1 MAVAAHLTSYA
12 VRLHEHGD
20 VDVLRYEAVDCGEPG
35 RGELRVRV
43 LAAGVNPIDAAIR
56 QGFLKRPVPLP
67 AIPGG
72 DVSGLVDA
80 VGTGVTGFSVGDPV
94 YGVIGRTGAYAEYVI
109 APAAVFAPK
118 PQTLDHVHAAAVPL
132 AALTAWQMIFEL
144 AQLRA
149 GQRVL
154 VHAAAGG
161 VGGFAVQL
169 AKHAGATVIGTA
181 RQENTSYVHELGADQ
196 VIDYHASRFEDIAR
210 DMDVVLDLV
219 GGETQHR
226 SWSVLKRGG
235 ILVTACDQPLAE
247 RAHAAGV
254 HALRVSVRPDGAQLC
269 IIAQLIDAERL
280 RVHVSEIFPLADAA
294 RAHASIQTR
303 HTRGKLVLRV
313 SQ

>member
-1 MAVAAHLTSYA
+1 MPVAAHLSSYA

-43 LAAGVNPIDAAIR
+43 VAAGVNPIDAAIR
-56 QGFLKRPVPLP
+56 QGFLKRPEPLP
-67 AIPGG
+67 TIPGG
-72 DVSGLVDA
+72 DVSGYVHA
-80 VGTGVTGFSVGDPV
+80 VGAGVTDFNVGDPV
-94 YGVIGRTGAYAEYVI
+94 YGVIGRTGAYAEYVV

-118 PQTLDHVHAAAVPL
+118 PATLDHVHAAAVPL

-154 VHAAAGG
+154 IHAAAGG

-169 AKHAGATVIGTA
+169 AKHVGATVIGTA
-181 RQENTSYVHELGADQ
+181 REENTAYVRELGADE
-196 VIDYHASRFEDIAR
+196 VIDYHATRFEDVVR
-210 DMDVVLDLV
+210 DIDVVLDLV
-219 GGETQHR
+219 GGETQYR

-235 ILVTACDQPLAE
+235 MLVTACDQPLAE
-247 RAHAAGV
+247 HAHVAGA
-254 HALRVSVRPDGAQLC
+254 HALRVSVRPDGGQLSR
-269 IIAQLIDAERL
+269 IGELIDAGRL

-313 SQ
+313 SE

>member
-254 HALRVSVRPDGAQLC
+254 HALRVSVRPDGAQLS

>member
-1 MAVAAHLTSYA
+1 MPVATRLTSYA
-12 VRLHEHGD
+12 VRLHEHGG
-20 VDVLRYEAVDCGEPG
+20 VDVLRYEAVDCGEPSI
-35 RGELRVRV
+35 GELRVRV

-67 AIPGG
+67 TIPGG
-72 DVSGLVDA
+72 DVSGFVDA
-80 VGTGVTGFSVGDPV
+80 VGPGVTDFSVGDPV
-94 YGVIGRTGAYAEYVI
+94 HGVIGRTGAYAEYVV

-118 PQTLDHVHAAAVPL
+118 PATLDHVHAAAVPL

-169 AKHAGATVIGTA
+169 AKHVGATVTGTA
-181 RQENTSYVHELGADQ
+181 REENASYVRELGADE
-196 VIDYHASRFEDIAR
+196 VVDYHASRFEDVAR

-219 GGETQHR
+219 GGDTQHR

-235 ILVTACDQPLAE
+235 TLVTACDQPLAE
-247 RAHAAGV
+247 RAHVAGAC
-254 HALRVSVRPDGAQLC
+254 ALRVSVRPDGGQLSK
-269 IIAQLIDAERL
+269 IGELIDAGRL
-280 RVHVSEIFPLADAA
+280 RVHVSETFPLAEAA
-294 RAHASIQTR
+294 RAHACIQTR

-313 SQ
+313 SE

>member
-1 MAVAAHLTSYA
+1 MTVATHLSFCA
-12 VRLHEHGD
+12 VRLHEHGGL
-20 VDVLRYEAVDCGEPG
+20 DVLRYEAVDCGEP
-35 RGELRVRV
+35 RTDEVRVRV

-56 QGFLKRPVPLP
+56 QGVLKRSVPLP
-67 AIPGG
+67 TIPGC
-72 DVSGLVDA
+72 DVSGFVDA
-80 VGTGVTGFSVGDPV
+80 VGEGATDFSVGDPV
-94 YGVIGRTGAYAEYVI
+94 YGVIGRTGGYAEYVV
-109 APAAVFAPK
+109 APAVVFARK
-118 PQTLDHVHAAAVPL
+118 PATLDHLHAAAVPL

-181 RQENTSYVHELGADQ
+181 REENTSYVRELGADE
-196 VIDYHASRFEDIAR
+196 VIDYHAARFEDVAR
-210 DMDVVLDLV
+210 DVDVVLDLV

-226 SWSVLKRGG
+226 SWSALKRGG
-235 ILVTACDQPLAE
+235 MLVTACDPPLAE
-247 RAHAAGV
+247 HAHLAGARAV
-254 HALRVSVRPDGAQLC
+254 RVSVRPDGGQLSR
-269 IIAQLIDAERL
+269 IGELIDAGRL

-294 RAHASIQTR
+294 LAHASIQTG

-313 SQ
+313 SE